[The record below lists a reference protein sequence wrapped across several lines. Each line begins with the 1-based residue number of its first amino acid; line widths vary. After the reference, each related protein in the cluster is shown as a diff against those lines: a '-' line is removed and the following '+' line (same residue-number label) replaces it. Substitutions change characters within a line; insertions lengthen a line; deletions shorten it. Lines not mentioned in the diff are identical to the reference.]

1 MTLRTLIILG
11 IVEQI
16 IVFAYILPTS
26 GWWFS
31 FFGISAIWN
40 LVTSTFEDSNELE
53 EKQDS

>member
-11 IVEQI
+11 VIEQI

-31 FFGISAIWN
+31 FFGISALWTLIASLFDN
-40 LVTSTFEDSNELE
+40 SSQEMS
-53 EKQDS
+53 EK

>member
-53 EKQDS
+53 KKQDS